1 MKFCSLVRKS
11 CLRAPK
17 EAPRCPGTPKHA
29 SQNLPYAAKT
39 APKPSQDDFK
49 LAPRWPQD
57 APNGP
62 KTPRNASKAPQNR
75 SKALPR
81 CHLHR
86 LLRGFGSIL
95 EGNLIDR
102 WPFSER
108 KILGPLKGSAE
119 WAKPF

>member
-1 MKFCSLVRKS
+1 MKFCNLVRKS

-81 CHLHR
+81 CPLHR
-86 LLRGFGSIL
+86 LLQGFGSIL

-108 KILGPLKGSAE
+108 KILGPLKGSTE
-119 WAKPF
+119 